1 MNVKE
6 QFEKIIKKGVSVSS
20 IARAIGCHPS
30 TLSKWYHGH
39 TEISEKLC
47 ARLKEYIEVFNNE

>member
-47 ARLKEYIEVFNNE
+47 NK